1 MLKGEQYE
9 ITVSTP
15 EKMIDKCYVIMDILS
30 VNINLEKKKTIS
42 TSLINAYIFLST
54 SLYLADRVHNSFEQ
68 KEIGLPKNN
77 HDSSSTLDP
86 KIKRYGQEISG
97 KNSLI

>member
-30 VNINLEKKKTIS
+30 VNINLEKKKQ
-42 TSLINAYIFLST
+42 FL
-54 SLYLADRVHNSFEQ
+54 H
-68 KEIGLPKNN
+68 P
-77 HDSSSTLDP
+77 
-86 KIKRYGQEISG
+86 
-97 KNSLI
+97 